1 MNELSFI
8 RKNLRSRRRALTQFE
23 QKQAQLN
30 VLHCLNH
37 LPIFHSSKKIGLYL
51 HAFGEI
57 HTDLLIKLCFKKE
70 QTSLFTHDLFN
81 EPTFSMGKNK

>member
-37 LPIFHSSKKIGLYL
+37 L
-51 HAFGEI
+51 
-57 HTDLLIKLCFKKE
+57 
-70 QTSLFTHDLFN
+70 
-81 EPTFSMGKNK
+81 